1 MNTTYEHLVRERHSV
16 RAFLPDPIALTTV
29 QHIMTTARWAPSGA
43 NLQPGHF
50 WYLQG
55 EKRAHLSQAL
65 CAAFRAGV
73 QEKEEYDYFP
83 QPMPMH
89 LRKRQVSAAQ
99 ALYGA
104 LGVERGDTKARADQ
118 FEQNY
123 RFFDAP
129 VALVVTIQQNFGSG
143 GFMDLGMCLH
153 SVMLA
158 AQSQG
163 LASCAI
169 GALAS
174 YPKLIKECLGLA
186 DDQIV
191 VCGLAMGKEDTQ
203 HRINQ
208 TRTQRLDI
216 ADYFSVLS

>member
-1 MNTTYEHLVRERHSV
+1 MNTYERLVRERHSV
-16 RAFLPDPIALTTV
+16 RAFLPDPIALATV
-29 QHIMTTARWAPSGA
+29 QQIMTTARRAPSGA

-55 EKRAHLSQAL
+55 EKRAHLSHAL

-73 QEKEEYDYFP
+73 HEQEEYDYFP

-104 LGVERGDTKARADQ
+104 LGVARGDTQARTAQ
-118 FEQNY
+118 FERNY

-129 VALVVTIQQNFGSG
+129 VALVVTIQRDLGHG

-158 AQSQG
+158 AQAQG

-174 YPKLIKECLGLA
+174 YPKLVKECLGLA

-203 HRINQ
+203 HPINQ
-208 TRTQRLDI
+208 TRTQRVEM
-216 ADYFSVLS
+216 ADYFSVL